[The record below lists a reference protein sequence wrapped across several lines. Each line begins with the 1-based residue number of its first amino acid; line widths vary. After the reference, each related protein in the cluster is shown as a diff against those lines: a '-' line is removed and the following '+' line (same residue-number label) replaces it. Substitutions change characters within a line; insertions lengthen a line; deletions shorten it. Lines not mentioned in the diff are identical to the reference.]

1 MKFTLGW
8 LKEHLETK
16 ASLGDIVE
24 KLTAIGLEVE
34 ALSDRAEIYAPFRVA
49 RIESAEKHPDADRLK
64 VCVVDTGTEKLQVV
78 CGAPNARA
86 GMKGVFAPAGSV
98 VPATGTVL
106 KKGVIRGV
114 ESNGMMVSEA
124 EMALSSESDGIIE
137 VADDVALG
145 TPMAT
150 LFGLDDPLIEI
161 NLTPNRADCA
171 GVRGIARDLAAAG
184 LGTLKPLNESPV
196 TASVPTPVGVAL
208 ETPAACPLF
217 VGRLIRGV
225 KNGPSPAWLQRRLKS
240 IGLRPISALV
250 DITNYLTFDLC
261 RPLHVYDVGKLRGD
275 IVVRSAKDG
284 ESLAALDGKTYALA
298 SGMTA
303 ICDGSGVLGL
313 GGIIG
318 GETTGCDEN
327 TVDVFLE
334 CAWFDPLTIAR
345 TGRALGIGSDARYR
359 FERGIDPAFTRT
371 GAEIATRL
379 IQSLC
384 GGEAGEI
391 VVAGQVPAPR
401 PAIAFTP
408 SFTEK
413 MTGVEVPAAEQK
425 KILENLGF
433 SVMEHNATDWMV
445 QPPAWRGDIDGKQ
458 DLVEEIIRI
467 YGFDAVPST
476 PVRLPENAVFGHA
489 PETTRLCRARR
500 ARTALTGRGL
510 NECVTWSFMPGA
522 LADRFGGQKQGPDV
536 AKALTLANPI
546 SAELDR
552 MRPTPLANLIL
563 AAGRNRDRGFSDVAL
578 FEAGP
583 AFSGIKPDG
592 QSLVAAGIR
601 MGNHGPRHWS
611 GAQASRP
618 VDAFDAKADA
628 LATLTACGVPTE
640 NLQVSRDAPE
650 WYHPGRS
657 GSLRLGPNILAHFG
671 EIHPEL
677 AEDMGVRSALTGFEV
692 FLDRLPEIRRKG
704 TAKPALTLS
713 AFQPVSRDFA
723 FTLDVKTDAESLVKA
738 IRAVDKK
745 LVQSI
750 GIFDV
755 YTGKGVED
763 GKKSVAVSVTIQPED
778 RTLTDA
784 EIEALS
790 KKIVESVAAKAGGV
804 LRG

>member
-8 LKEHLETK
+8 LREHLETD
-16 ASLGDIVE
+16 ASLGDIAE

-34 ALSDRAEIYAPFRVA
+34 GISDRAETYAPFRVA

-64 VCVVDTGTEKLQVV
+64 VCIVDTGTEKLQVV

-124 EMALSSESDGIIE
+124 EMALSSESEGIIE
-137 VADDVALG
+137 IADDVALG

-184 LGTLKPLNESPV
+184 LGRLKPLDESAVRGAFPAQTKV
-196 TASVPTPVGVAL
+196 TIEPS
-208 ETPAACPLF
+208 AACPLF
-217 VGRLIRGV
+217 VGRTIRGV
-225 KNGPSPAWLQRRLKS
+225 KNGPSPAWLQTRLKS

-261 RPLHVYDVGKLRGD
+261 RPLHVYDAGKLRGD
-275 IVVRSAKDG
+275 IVVRGAKDG
-284 ESLAALDGKTYALA
+284 ESLAALDGKSYALA

-327 TVDVFLE
+327 TTDVFLE
-334 CAWFDPLTIAR
+334 CAYFDPLTIAR

-359 FERGIDPAFTRT
+359 FERGVDPAFTLI
-371 GAEIATRL
+371 GVEIATRL
-379 IQSLC
+379 ILSLC

-391 VVAGQVPAPR
+391 VTAGAAPPR
-401 PAIAFTP
+401 AEPIAFDP
-408 SFTEK
+408 AFTGK
-413 MTGVEVPAAEQK
+413 MTGLEIPAAEQK
-425 KILENLGF
+425 KILEALGF
-433 SVMEHNATDWMV
+433 SVAESGGGTWTV
-445 QPPAWRGDIDGKQ
+445 QQPAWRGDIDGRQ
-458 DLVEEIIRI
+458 DLVEEVARI
-467 YGFDAVPST
+467 YGFDAVPSA
-476 PVRLPENAVFGHA
+476 PVRLPEGSVFGHE
-489 PETTRLCRARR
+489 PETRRLSRARR
-500 ARTALTGRGL
+500 ARTALVGRGM

-522 LADRFGGQKQGPDV
+522 LADRFGGRDHQTAQ
-536 AKALTLANPI
+536 ALTLSNPI

-563 AAGRNRDRGFSDVAL
+563 AAGRNRDRGFADVAL

-583 AFSGIKPDG
+583 AFAGVKPGD
-592 QSLVAAGIR
+592 QSLVAAGVR
-601 MGNHGPRHWS
+601 AGANGARHWS
-611 GAQASRP
+611 GAEASRP
-618 VDAFDAKADA
+618 ADAFDVKADV
-628 LATLTACGVPTE
+628 LAVLESCGVATE
-640 NLQVSRDAPE
+640 NLQVSRDAPD

-657 GSLRLGPNILAHFG
+657 GSLRLGPNVLAHFG
-671 EIHPEL
+671 EVHPGL
-677 AEDMGVRSALTGFEV
+677 AGDMGIKGALAGFEI
-692 FLDRLPEIRRKG
+692 FLDRLPEARRKG
-704 TAKPALTLS
+704 TAKPALALS
-713 AFQPVSRDFA
+713 AFQPVNRDFA
-723 FTLDVKTDAESLVKA
+723 FTLDVKTEADALVKA
-738 IRAVDKK
+738 IRAADKK
-745 LVQSI
+745 LVQSV

-755 YTGKGVED
+755 YTGKGVEE

-784 EIEALS
+784 EIESLS
-790 KKIVESVAAKAGGV
+790 KKIVEQVAAKAGGV